1 MTQDEL
7 YDLMSKL
14 SELSTTFQTSD
25 SNEKRIGNI
34 IVPTNENMRLLEDY
48 LSRWAW
54 LIVQKGSELESAPED
69 MPQIAEAD
77 QQLNFREAVTEM
89 VLYGIAY
96 LSMK

>member
-1 MTQDEL
+1 MTEDEL
-7 YDLMSKL
+7 YGLMSKIT
-14 SELSTTFQTSD
+14 ELSTTFKN
-25 SNEKRIGNI
+25 SNSEEKRFGNI
-34 IVPTNENMRLLEDY
+34 IVPTNESLHVLEDY

-77 QQLNFREAVTEM
+77 SQLNFREAVTEM